1 MQISAQHPTM
11 NGEYA
16 SLHAHN
22 LMQAQGYTE
31 QQFSFVRYDSTNLLL
46 VVSNFSDKSISMQ
59 MQLPISKLDLFDVA
73 LLSNVLKD
81 KLSAE
86 SSIVVNDLLG
96 GQDTELKVTNTEDAG
111 LNASFDLELEPLQSQ
126 VFELNIAELK

>member
-1 MQISAQHPTM
+1 
-11 NGEYA
+11 
-16 SLHAHN
+16 
-22 LMQAQGYTE
+22 
-31 QQFSFVRYDSTNLLL
+31 
-46 VVSNFSDKSISMQ
+46 MQ